1 MGLDNGIMIR
11 RKDNLPFGV
20 RHFDNDEWQKEP
32 RCDIEVAYWR
42 KCWGV
47 RAIILDILGVP
58 SEGADEFKMNR
69 CDVLA
74 VIRALKA
81 LNKKN
86 WNEGASNFWTW
97 EECKYNHRLNIRRLK
112 RLARIMRKH
121 PDLEVYFYDSY

>member
-1 MGLDNGIMIR
+1 MIR

-20 RHFDNDEWQKEP
+20 RHLDNDEWRKEP

-58 SEGADEFKMNR
+58 SEGADEFEMNR

-97 EECKYNHRLNIRRLK
+97 KEYKYSHRWNIRRLK
-112 RLARIMRKH
+112 RLARVMHRH